1 MLFRSYI
8 YYSAIFFL
16 IEIVAFIHIFSGS
29 ETIYSCL
36 AECFYTEAK
45 YYCSPPYHYKTY
57 IPLFYLTLFSIFS
70 FIIFSFIRIV
80 QQTVLGAAN
89 IDGGVYSEPIMYLK
103 MILEWHG
110 TKPSEQ
116 EEWASKHGIIRYWF
130 ILYCIVLYCTVLSH
144 IISHCIA
151 YYCIVQYSIVLYCI
165 VLY

>member
-1 MLFRSYI
+1 MFLYRS
-8 YYSAIFFL
+8 
-16 IEIVAFIHIFSGS
+16 EI
-29 ETIYSCL
+29 L
-36 AECFYTEAK
+36 
-45 YYCSPPYHYKTY
+45 
-57 IPLFYLTLFSIFS
+57 LFSILSSQNLHTFILPHLFS
-70 FIIFSFIRIV
+70 ISIFSFIRIV

-116 EEWASKHGIIRYWF
+116 EEWASKHGIIRYWI

-144 IISHCIA
+144 IISHCIV

-165 VLY
+165 VLYCIVLY